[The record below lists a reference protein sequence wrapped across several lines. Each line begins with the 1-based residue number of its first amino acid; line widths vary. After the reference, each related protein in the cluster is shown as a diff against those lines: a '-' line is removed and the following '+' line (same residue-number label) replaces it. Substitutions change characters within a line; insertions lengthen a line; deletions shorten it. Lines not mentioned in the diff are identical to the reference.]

1 MNNQEQFEEFLRC
14 CKEQRVKRMQLAEPA
29 LFANPAAA
37 DFGAILIEFEHSNY
51 LVTAKYRLHPSESD
65 GLDEFRVKK
74 YEHMD
79 DLKEDDLTEADI
91 YMTLAEHAAPITFI
105 TEMID
110 EYGRF
115 NGMEWKY
122 TDGYLFLLVSCPI
135 IIVSAAYDEGL
146 KYLLYPHQFSIESD
160 LLEYNDAHPVLFPEG

>member
-37 DFGAILIEFEHSNY
+37 DFGAILIEFEHSSY
-51 LVTAKYRLHPSESD
+51 LITAKYRLHLPEHE
-65 GLDEFRVKK
+65 GMDEFRIKR
-74 YEHMD
+74 YERMD

-91 YMTLAEHAAPITFI
+91 YMTLAERAAPITFI
-105 TEMID
+105 TEMVD
-110 EYGRF
+110 EDGRF

-122 TDGYLFLLVSCPI
+122 ADGYLFFVVSNPV
-135 IIVSAAYDEGL
+135 IIVSAAYDEEL

-160 LLEYNDAHPVLFPEG
+160 LLEYDDAHPVLFPEG

>member
-1 MNNQEQFEEFLRC
+1 MNNQEQFNEFLHC

-29 LFANPAAA
+29 LFANTAAA
-37 DFGAILIEFEHSNY
+37 DFGAFLIEFEHSSY
-51 LVTAKYRLHPSESD
+51 LVTANNRLHSPECE
-65 GLDEFRVKK
+65 GMDEFRVKK

-91 YMTLAEHAAPITFI
+91 YMTLAERAAPITFI
-105 TEMID
+105 TEMVD
-110 EYGRF
+110 EDGRF

-122 TDGYLFLLVSCPI
+122 ADGYLFLLVSCSV
-135 IIVSAAYDEGL
+135 IIVSAAYDEEL
-146 KYLLYPHQFSIESD
+146 KYLLYPHQFSIESN

>member
-1 MNNQEQFEEFLRC
+1 MNNQEQFSEFLHC
-14 CKEQRVKRMQLAEPA
+14 CKEHRVKRMQLAEPS

-91 YMTLAEHAAPITFI
+91 YMTLAERAAPITFI
-105 TEMID
+105 TEMVD
-110 EYGRF
+110 EDGRF

-122 TDGYLFLLVSCPI
+122 ADGHLFFVVSNPV
-135 IIVSAAYDEGL
+135 IIVSASYDEEL
-146 KYLLYPHQFSIESD
+146 KRLLYTHQFGSGSD
-160 LLEYNDAHPVLFPEG
+160 LIEDDENYPLLFPEG